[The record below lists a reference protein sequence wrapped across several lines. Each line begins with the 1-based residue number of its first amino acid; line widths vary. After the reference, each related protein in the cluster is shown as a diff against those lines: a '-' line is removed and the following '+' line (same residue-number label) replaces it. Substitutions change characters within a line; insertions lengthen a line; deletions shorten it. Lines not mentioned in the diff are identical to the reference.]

1 MKTEPDPCDIICVR
15 RGRENDMDLNRRNF
29 LGVAATWPLAAKKIA
44 KKALEEA
51 QMQASGISLYS
62 DSIYTGV
69 HVPDVSPSMR
79 SLWEAI
85 RDLGVPDWKREDL
98 WEDARRSRTLDPD
111 IAAMRSLSLSAKMR
125 RQWARNYDRLVA
137 RALRQT
143 ELEKMKRSFFQ
154 THPDVEEY

>member
-1 MKTEPDPCDIICVR
+1 
-15 RGRENDMDLNRRNF
+15 MDLNRRNF
-29 LGVAATWPLAAKKIA
+29 LGVAAASPLATKEIA

-51 QMQASGISLYS
+51 QMHASRISLYS
-62 DSIYTGV
+62 DSIYNGV

-79 SLWEAI
+79 SLREAI

-137 RALRQT
+137 RTLRQT

>member
-1 MKTEPDPCDIICVR
+1 
-15 RGRENDMDLNRRNF
+15 MDLNRRNF

-51 QMQASGISLYS
+51 QMQASGVSLYS

-85 RDLGVPDWKREDL
+85 RDLGVPDWKRDDL
-98 WEDARRSRTLDPD
+98 
-111 IAAMRSLSLSAKMR
+111 
-125 RQWARNYDRLVA
+125 
-137 RALRQT
+137 
-143 ELEKMKRSFFQ
+143 
-154 THPDVEEY
+154 